1 MSYQVQDNVA
11 CTRKS
16 QQLLKLPSNH
26 FSIKLL
32 GIHVTTAPR
41 IHSLTTTN
49 EESKNKFPGLRSNL
63 GIAWW
68 ESRGREWY
76 VTKSAQH
83 AEKQE
88 SILFLTSSYGNMQ
101 TQK

>member
-11 CTRKS
+11 STWKS

-26 FSIKLL
+26 FSKLL

-41 IHSLTTTN
+41 IHSQMTTN

-63 GIAWW
+63 GI
-68 ESRGREWY
+68 SR
-76 VTKSAQH
+76 
-83 AEKQE
+83 
-88 SILFLTSSYGNMQ
+88 
-101 TQK
+101 